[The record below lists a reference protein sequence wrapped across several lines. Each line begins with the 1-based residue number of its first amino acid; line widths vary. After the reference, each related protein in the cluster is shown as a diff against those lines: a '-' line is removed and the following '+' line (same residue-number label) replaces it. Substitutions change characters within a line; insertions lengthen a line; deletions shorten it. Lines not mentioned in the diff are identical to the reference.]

1 MKVLIA
7 GQYGVFLGQLID
19 IFHKEGWEVYLLT
32 GEGRPSRR
40 RRNVFE
46 QYYFRYD
53 SESVRDIM
61 DSASPDLL
69 LFAGAFDSAFRQ
81 ENARRGSMLFLSGLT
96 NLLMLAQ
103 LLKVPRFVYLSTHEV
118 FGESCLT
125 PIREDASLP
134 CHQPRRAAGTG
145 RIACAALWR
154 IVGP

>member
-69 LFAGAFDSAFRQ
+69 LFAGAR
-81 ENARRGSMLFLSGLT
+81 SGRK
-96 NLLMLAQ
+96 M
-103 LLKVPRFVYLSTHEV
+103 
-118 FGESCLT
+118 
-125 PIREDASLP
+125 
-134 CHQPRRAAGTG
+134 RAAAPCSSSPASRT
-145 RIACAALWR
+145 CSCWR
-154 IVGP
+154 SF